1 MLKEFKTFVEK
12 HNLIEKGDRVLLAIS
27 GGVDSMVLAELL
39 LRLQDYKTTR
49 QQEFLVAESKFKVQG
64 SKFNGSKVQ
73 NLAFAHCN
81 FHLRG
86 DDSNRDEQFVTDF
99 AKENNIPL
107 YIKHFDTESYAK
119 ENSLSIEMAARELRY
134 SWFKELKETH
144 NFNKVALA
152 HHGDDQIE
160 TFFINFLR
168 GSGIK
173 GLKGMKPQNDFY
185 IRPLLWSNRK
195 EIEDFAKENGIQWVE
210 DYTNQETIYL
220 RNKIRH
226 NIIPVFDEMKNN
238 ARQSLN
244 FSINCLSSEND
255 LYRSLI
261 DEKLSNIESS
271 CTMPELVEGTTHGAS
286 TSSATAFPRSIE
298 NKYFLHDVNGKQLL
312 FEWVRR
318 YGFNFDQAESM
329 FEAMRNGK
337 SGSVWQSVGTRL
349 IASVQSDKSSGSVWQ
364 SVGTRLIASVQSDKS
379 SGSVWQSV
387 VQSDKSSGSVWQSV
401 GTRLIASVQSDKIE
415 IFEEKE
421 NDEIMV
427 IETQR
432 LKDEKTQSGD
442 DGSMTLRL
450 CDSVSLRLHSYNKDE
465 SFKLIKDPSVAA
477 QFDMDKIVFPLKL
490 RHWRKGD
497 KFRPLGMKGSKLLS
511 DFFNDL
517 GFSAYQKQNV
527 WIMEDAN
534 GLILWVVGYRINEKV
549 KILDSTK
556 VIFQCNLEH

>member
-1 MLKEFKTFVEK
+1 MLKEFKSFVEK
-12 HNLIEKGDRVLLAIS
+12 HNLIEKDDRVLLAIS
-27 GGVDSMVLAELL
+27 GGVDSMVLAKLL

-49 QQEFLVAESKFKVQG
+49 PQVDSVAELVEAPKNKKQQTEFSVQR
-64 SKFNGSKVQ
+64 SAFSVQ
-73 NLAFAHCN
+73 DLAFAHCN

-107 YIKHFDTESYAK
+107 FIKHFDTEVYAK

-134 SWFKELKETH
+134 AWFKELKETH

-185 IRPLLWSNRK
+185 IRPLLWSNRN
-195 EIEDFAKENGIQWVE
+195 EIEAFAKDNDIRWVE
-210 DYTNQETIYL
+210 DYTNQETVYL

-226 NIIPVFDEMKNN
+226 NIIPLFDEMKNN

-244 FSINCLSSEND
+244 FSINCLSAEND
-255 LYRSLI
+255 LYRSLLE
-261 DEKLSNIESS
+261 EKLSNIEIS
-271 CTMPELVEGTTHGAS
+271 CTVPEPVEGTTLGAS

-298 NKYFLHDVNGKQLL
+298 NKHFLDDANGKQLL
-312 FEWVRR
+312 FEWVRG
-318 YGFNFDQAESM
+318 YGFNFEQSESM
-329 FEAMRNGK
+329 FDAMRNAK
-337 SGSVWQSVGTRL
+337 SGVIFYNDNGQQTTDNRHCPRL
-349 IASVQSDKSSGSVWQ
+349 VASVQK
-364 SVGTRLIASVQSDKS
+364 
-379 SGSVWQSV
+379 
-387 VQSDKSSGSVWQSV
+387 
-401 GTRLIASVQSDKIE
+401 DKIE
-415 IFEEKE
+415 IFEERE
-421 NDEIMV
+421 GDEEIIV
-427 IETQR
+427 LETQR
-432 LKDEKTQSGD
+432 LKDSKTQSGD
-442 DGSMTLRL
+442 DSATLRL
-450 CDSVSLRLHSYNKDE
+450 CDSVSLRLKSFNKDE
-465 SFKLIKDPSVAA
+465 NFHLIKDPSVAA
-477 QFDMDKIVFPLKL
+477 QFDMDKIKFPLKL

-534 GLILWVVGYRINEKV
+534 GLILWVVGYRINDKV
-549 KILDSTK
+549 KILNSTE
-556 VIFQCNLEH
+556 VIFQCDLER

>member
-1 MLKEFKTFVEK
+1 MLKEFKSFVEK
-12 HNLIEKGDRVLLAIS
+12 HNLIEKDDRILLAIS

-49 QQEFLVAESKFKVQG
+49 LQEFLVAESKF
-64 SKFNGSKVQ
+64 NGSKLNGSELNGSTVQ

-86 DDSNRDEQFVTDF
+86 EDSNRDEKFVTDF
-99 AKENNIPL
+99 AKENNIPI

-152 HHGDDQIE
+152 HHSDDQIE

-195 EIEDFAKENGIQWVE
+195 EIEDFAKDNGIQWVE
-210 DYTNQETIYL
+210 DYTNKETVYL

-226 NIIPVFDEMKNN
+226 NIIPIFDEMKSN

-261 DEKLSNIESS
+261 DEKLSNIEFVDGSY
-271 CTMPELVEGTTHGAS
+271 
-286 TSSATAFPRSIE
+286 RSIE
-298 NKYFLHDVNGKQLL
+298 NKYFLQDANGKQLL

-318 YGFNFDQAESM
+318 YGFNFDQVESM
-329 FEAMRNGK
+329 FEAMKNGK
-337 SGSVWQSVGTRL
+337 SGTLFYNDNIRLQDHKTTRL
-349 IASVQSDKSSGSVWQ
+349 Q
-364 SVGTRLIASVQSDKS
+364 
-379 SGSVWQSV
+379 
-387 VQSDKSSGSVWQSV
+387 
-401 GTRLIASVQSDKIE
+401 ASVQSDKIE
-415 IFEEKE
+415 IFEEKD

-432 LKDEKTQSGD
+432 LKDSKTQSSE
-442 DGSMTLRL
+442 DG
-450 CDSVSLRLHSYNKDE
+450 SVSLRLNSYNKDE
-465 SFKLIKDPSVAA
+465 SFKLLKDPSVAA
-477 QFDMDKIVFPLKL
+477 QFDMDKISFPLKL

-534 GLILWVVGYRINEKV
+534 GLILWVVGYRINDKV
-549 KILDSTK
+549 KILNSTK
-556 VIFQCNLEH
+556 VIFQCDLEH

>member
-1 MLKEFKTFVEK
+1 MLKEFKSFVEK
-12 HNLIEKGDRVLLAIS
+12 HNLIEKDDRVLLAIS
-27 GGVDSMVLAELL
+27 GGVDSMVLAKLL

-49 QQEFLVAESKFKVQG
+49 PQVDSVAELVEAPKNKKQQTEFRVQR
-64 SKFNGSKVQ
+64 SAFSVQ
-73 NLAFAHCN
+73 DLAFAHCN

-107 YIKHFDTESYAK
+107 YIKHFDTEKYAK

-134 SWFKELKETH
+134 AWFKELKETH

-185 IRPLLWSNRK
+185 IRPLLWSNRN
-195 EIEDFAKENGIQWVE
+195 EIEAFAKENDIRWVE

-226 NIIPVFDEMKNN
+226 NIIPLLDEMKAN

-255 LYRSLI
+255 LYRSLLE
-261 DEKLSNIESS
+261 EKLSNIEIS

-298 NKYFLHDVNGKQLL
+298 NKHFLDDANGKQLL
-312 FEWVRR
+312 FEWVRG
-318 YGFNFDQAESM
+318 YGFNFEQAESM
-329 FEAMRNGK
+329 FDAMRNGK
-337 SGSVWQSVGTRL
+337 SGVVFYNDNGQQTTDNRQCPRL
-349 IASVQSDKSSGSVWQ
+349 VASVQKDN
-364 SVGTRLIASVQSDKS
+364 
-379 SGSVWQSV
+379 
-387 VQSDKSSGSVWQSV
+387 
-401 GTRLIASVQSDKIE
+401 IE

-421 NDEIMV
+421 NDEEFV
-427 IETQR
+427 V
-432 LKDEKTQSGD
+432 EKTPRHRDTETPSFELPA
-442 DGSMTLRL
+442 TLRL
-450 CDSVSLRLHSYNKDE
+450 CDSVSLRLKSFNKDE
-465 SFKLIKDPSVAA
+465 NFRLIKDPSIAA
-477 QFDMDKIVFPLKL
+477 QFDMDKMAFPLKL

-527 WIMEDAN
+527 WIMEDAK
-534 GLILWVVGYRINEKV
+534 GLILWVVGYRISDKV
-549 KILDSTK
+549 KILDTTK
-556 VIFQCNLEH
+556 VIFQCGLES

>member
-1 MLKEFKTFVEK
+1 MLKEFKSFVEK
-12 HNLIEKGDRVLLAIS
+12 HNLIEKDDSVLLALS
-27 GGVDSMVLAELL
+27 GGVDSMVLAKLL
-39 LRLQDYKTTR
+39 ILSQQTTDNG
-49 QQEFLVAESKFKVQG
+49 QQSLSIICSDVSNTSTETVKSQLT
-64 SKFNGSKVQ
+64 
-73 NLAFAHCN
+73 FAHCN

-86 DDSNRDEQFVTDF
+86 EDSNRDEKFVTDF
-99 AKENNIPL
+99 AKENNIPI

-134 SWFKELKETH
+134 SWFKELKEIH

-185 IRPLLWSNRK
+185 IRPLLWSNRN
-195 EIEDFAKENGIQWVE
+195 EIENFAKENGIQWVE
-210 DYTNQETIYL
+210 DYTNQETVYL

-261 DEKLSNIESS
+261 DEKLSNIESV
-271 CTMPELVEGTTHGAS
+271 PEPVEGTILGAS
-286 TSSATAFPRSIE
+286 TSSATAFPRSVE
-298 NKYFLHDVNGKQLL
+298 NKYFLQDASGKQLL
-312 FEWVRR
+312 FEWVRK
-318 YGFNFDQAESM
+318 YGFNFYQAESM
-329 FEAMRNGK
+329 FEAIRKGI
-337 SGSVWQSVGTRL
+337 SGTLFYNDNRQQTTDNRL
-349 IASVQSDKSSGSVWQ
+349 CPRLMASVQK
-364 SVGTRLIASVQSDKS
+364 
-379 SGSVWQSV
+379 
-387 VQSDKSSGSVWQSV
+387 
-401 GTRLIASVQSDKIE
+401 DKIE
-415 IFEEKE
+415 IFEKRGGEE
-421 NDEIMV
+421 EIV
-427 IETQR
+427 IETQI
-432 LKDEKTQSGD
+432 LKDAKTQSD
-442 DGSMTLRL
+442 DDSVTLRL
-450 CDSVSLRLHSYNKDE
+450 CDSVSLRLNSYNKDE
-465 SFKLIKDPSVAA
+465 NFQLIKDSSVAA
-477 QFDMDKIVFPLKL
+477 QFDMDKIAFPLKL
-490 RHWRKGD
+490 RHWRNGD

-527 WIMEDAN
+527 WIMEDAK
-534 GLILWVVGYRINEKV
+534 GLILWVVGYRINDKV

-556 VIFQCNLEH
+556 VIFQCDLEH

>member
-1 MLKEFKTFVEK
+1 MLKKIKSFVEK
-12 HNLIEKGDRVLLAIS
+12 HNLIEKDDRVLLAIS

-49 QQEFLVAESKFKVQG
+49 LQDYSEL
-64 SKFNGSKVQ
+64 NGSKVQ

-86 DDSNRDEQFVTDF
+86 EDSNRDEKFVTDF
-99 AKENNIPL
+99 ANENNVPIF
-107 YIKHFDTESYAK
+107 IKHFDTEKYAK

-134 SWFKELKETH
+134 SWFKELKEIH

-173 GLKGMKPQNDFY
+173 GLEGMKPQNDFY
-185 IRPLLWSNRK
+185 IRPLLWSNRN
-195 EIEDFAKENGIQWVE
+195 EIETFAKDNDIQWVE
-210 DYTNQETIYL
+210 DYTNQETVYL

-226 NIIPVFDEMKNN
+226 NIIPIFDEIKDN

-261 DEKLSNIESS
+261 EEKISNIETS
-271 CTMPELVEGTTHGAS
+271 CTMPELVEDTTPGAS

-298 NKYFLHDVNGKQLL
+298 NKYFLQDANGKQLL

-318 YGFNFDQAESM
+318 YGFNYDQAESM
-329 FEAMRNGK
+329 YEAMKNEK
-337 SGSVWQSVGTRL
+337 SGVVFYNDNIRLQDYKTTRL
-349 IASVQSDKSSGSVWQ
+349 QASVQK
-364 SVGTRLIASVQSDKS
+364 
-379 SGSVWQSV
+379 
-387 VQSDKSSGSVWQSV
+387 
-401 GTRLIASVQSDKIE
+401 DKIE

-421 NDEIMV
+421 NDEVML

-432 LKDEKTQSGD
+432 LKDAKTQSSD
-442 DGSMTLRL
+442 DGSVTLRL
-450 CDSVSLRLHSYNKDE
+450 CDSVSLRLNSYNKDE
-465 SFKLIKDPSVAA
+465 SFKLLKDPSVAA
-477 QFDMDKIVFPLKL
+477 QFDMDRISFPLKL

-534 GLILWVVGYRINEKV
+534 GLILWVVGYRINDKV
-549 KILDSTK
+549 KILNSTK
-556 VIFQCNLEH
+556 VIFQCDLEH

>member
-12 HNLIEKGDRVLLAIS
+12 HNLIGKDDRILLALS

-39 LRLQDYKTTR
+39 LRQQDNKTTR
-49 QQEFLVAESKFKVQG
+49 QQEGLVEVPTANIQHPTS
-64 SKFNGSKVQ
+64 NGQ
-73 NLAFAHCN
+73 LAFAHCN

-86 DDSNRDEQFVTDF
+86 EDSNRDERFVTDF

-107 YIKHFDTESYAK
+107 FIKHFDTEAYAK
-119 ENSLSIEMAARELRY
+119 DNSVSIEMAARELRY
-134 SWFKELKETH
+134 AWFKELKEI
-144 NFNKVALA
+144 NGFDKVALA

-185 IRPLLWSNRK
+185 IRPLLWSNRN
-195 EIEDFAKENGIQWVE
+195 EIETYAKENGIQWVE
-210 DYTNQETIYL
+210 DYTNQETVYL

-255 LYRSLI
+255 LYRNLLE
-261 DEKLSNIESS
+261 EKLSSMEIVDGSYRRVDVGCFLKN
-271 CTMPELVEGTTHGAS
+271 
-286 TSSATAFPRSIE
+286 E
-298 NKYFLHDVNGKQLL
+298 NGRQLL

-318 YGFNFDQAESM
+318 YGFNFEQSESM
-329 FEAMRNGK
+329 FEAMKNGK
-337 SGSVWQSVGTRL
+337 SGVIFYNDNGHCKHLV
-349 IASVQSDKSSGSVWQ
+349 ASVQKDN
-364 SVGTRLIASVQSDKS
+364 
-379 SGSVWQSV
+379 
-387 VQSDKSSGSVWQSV
+387 
-401 GTRLIASVQSDKIE
+401 IE

-421 NDEIMV
+421 NDEEIV
-427 IETQR
+427 ILESQKLR
-432 LKDEKTQSGD
+432 ISESQNLRISIIDKDDNFT
-442 DGSMTLRL
+442 
-450 CDSVSLRLHSYNKDE
+450 
-465 SFKLIKDPSVAA
+465 LIKDPSAAA
-477 QFDMDKIVFPLKL
+477 QFDMDKIKFPLKL

-511 DFFNDL
+511 DFFNDM

-527 WIMEDAN
+527 WIMEDAK
-534 GLILWVVGYRINEKV
+534 GLVLWVVGYRINDSA
-549 KILDSTK
+549 KISDSTK
-556 VIFQCNLEH
+556 VIFQCTLK